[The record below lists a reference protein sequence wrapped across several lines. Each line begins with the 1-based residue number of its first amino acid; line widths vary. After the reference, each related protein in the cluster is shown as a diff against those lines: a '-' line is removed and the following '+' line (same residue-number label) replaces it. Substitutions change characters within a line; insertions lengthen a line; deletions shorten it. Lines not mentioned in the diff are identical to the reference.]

1 MRKYHVAFFFSAL
14 IFCSLDYLWLDR
26 VASSFYQ
33 EQLGRWLANPD
44 IVVVALYYLIHV
56 LGITVFCV
64 RPAVHANS
72 AAKALVLGMLLG
84 LVAYGAFDLGNLAAI
99 KGWPLQ
105 LSVIDLLWGVLVTGV
120 AAEAGFFAMRWF
132 VPSPPEADE
141 RTGQSPYPHYPKSR
155 RTSPL
160 LH

>member
-33 EQLGRWLANPD
+33 EQLGRWLGGPD
-44 IVVVALYYLIHV
+44 IVVAALYYLIHV
-56 LGITVFCV
+56 LGIIVFCV
-64 RPAVHANS
+64 RPAVHSNS
-72 AAKALVLGMLLG
+72 AGKALALGMLLG

-99 KGWPLQ
+99 KGWPVA
-105 LSVIDLLWGVLVTGV
+105 LSLIDMLWGVLLTGV
-120 AAEAGFFAMRWF
+120 AAEAGFFAIRWF
-132 VPSPPEADE
+132 VPKPPETEELA
-141 RTGQSPYPHYPKSR
+141 GPSPNLPYPLKSKR
-155 RTSPL
+155 PL